1 MDFPFY
7 GFWISDKDGYDISVT
22 ASDGIWIKN
31 DGSVC
36 YGDTELSLLWE
47 QMEGKDEDDTL
58 NVLDFPNAG
67 HLYSYHC
74 FFLMKVDEQSAENQ
88 EGLTMTVEDIGF
100 QDIAHILPNGISGG
114 PRNGSGNRGGPDRGT
129 LGGEVV
135 FTGTP
140 QERSERAQTITADY
154 LRKSIG

>member
-47 QMEGKDEDDTL
+47 QMEGK
-58 NVLDFPNAG
+58 
-67 HLYSYHC
+67 
-74 FFLMKVDEQSAENQ
+74 
-88 EGLTMTVEDIGF
+88 
-100 QDIAHILPNGISGG
+100 
-114 PRNGSGNRGGPDRGT
+114 
-129 LGGEVV
+129 
-135 FTGTP
+135 
-140 QERSERAQTITADY
+140 SE
-154 LRKSIG
+154 K

>member
-47 QMEGKDEDDTL
+47 QMEGNDEDDTL

-67 HLYSYHC
+67 HLYSYW
-74 FFLMKVDEQSAENQ
+74 KTT
-88 EGLTMTVEDIGF
+88 GWTVIW
-100 QDIAHILPNGISGG
+100 S
-114 PRNGSGNRGGPDRGT
+114 
-129 LGGEVV
+129 
-135 FTGTP
+135 
-140 QERSERAQTITADY
+140 
-154 LRKSIG
+154 